1 MFGHKI
7 GYAPINSWVG
17 EGNIQARANCD
28 YTLIVDSKEAIVISV
43 KQYDF
48 NRWFPKDVKRN
59 IINGSLISLEFI
71 KQTLEKARD
80 SIVLQNMHLEDEEQ
94 SKAIFLTK

>member
-7 GYAPINSWVG
+7 GYAPINSWVA

>member
-17 EGNIQARANCD
+17 EGNIQTRADCD
-28 YTLIVDSKEAIVISV
+28 FTLIVDSKEAIVISV

-48 NRWFPKDVKRN
+48 NRWFPKDVKKN
-59 IINGSLISLEFI
+59 IINGSLKSLEFI
-71 KQTLEKARD
+71 KLTLEKAKD
-80 SIVLQNMHLEDEEQ
+80 STVLQNMHLKDEEQ
-94 SKAIFLTK
+94 TKAIF